1 MDGLSR
7 ATILCLVF
15 IAVSVNAACL
25 QESVTSDSVRIASP
39 LPADDS
45 PVIHTPGAAADS
57 QASAVILTEPS
68 SANCQTGQA
77 LGPGDVCTYPGTSDE
92 FRVDAEGK
100 GHFLFFT
107 ATAVIN
113 AQNANING
121 QNYDFSAV
129 RRDDGHWVIELAGT
143 SVNVIRVSDLIAPA
157 DNTMSSTT
165 SVEPPP
171 TQDERPLLVSPA
183 KDSGTPES
191 ASMPLTPIAET
202 TSPLE
207 QVSDSQPL
215 RYSPGETP
223 APELSSAPESTSTNS
238 TGAGSADTMVSKRE
252 VSTHRQ
258 NRSPQIVGGIGDQ
271 TVTLGESTVVDI
283 ARVFSD
289 ADGDEL
295 ERYIVILSNTTVA
308 SGTADSSGG
317 SLTLTGLQVG
327 SSSVAVKACDHSD
340 CSAPGELT
348 FRLTV
353 EPPPNR
359 PPQVVSYIEDQQVTM
374 WKTKSVSVRS
384 AFRDFEGDR
393 IVNYEVKLQDDG
405 LAKATA
411 NTARGI
417 LRFTGLQIGSTTA
430 LVRACDVGICGG
442 DSSVLRFGLEI
453 VAPLN
458 SPPAVIGSIGD
469 QVVSVGEVI
478 QLDTSYYFDDPDG
491 DHINEYQFS
500 LAEDGIADGTI
511 EPGRGILNIKG
522 LAVGTTSIT
531 VNASDGNPRSE
542 ISDLTFNL
550 EVIEPPP
557 DIPYVVGVVL
567 DQTVELG
574 GSVEVPVAHAFD
586 APSRHRIIRYDF
598 SVEDRGVVADSEI
611 ARSGVLTLRGSA
623 VGNSR
628 VSARACS
635 HLGCSDFSDLSF
647 VLVVTDPARRVNRRP
662 EVVGG
667 VFGHSLRVGES
678 LTMDVSGAFSDPD
691 GESIVD
697 YKYIIDN
704 PAVAAGS
711 SITSTGVLML
721 QGSETGTT
729 TIAVV
734 ACDDEDEC
742 SDPDGMKFTLTV
754 EASVS
759 S

>member
-7 ATILCLVF
+7 ASILFLVF

-25 QESVTSDSVRIASP
+25 QESLTSDSVRIDSP
-39 LPADDS
+39 LPAGDS
-45 PVIHTPGAAADS
+45 PVIHTPGAAANS

-68 SANCQTGQA
+68 SANCRPGQA

-92 FRVDAEGK
+92 FRVDAEGN

-121 QNYDFSAV
+121 RNYDFSA
-129 RRDDGHWVIELAGT
+129 RRQTDGHWVIELAGT
-143 SVNVIRVSDLIAPA
+143 SVDVIRVSDLIAPA
-157 DNTMSSTT
+157 DNSISSTV
-165 SVEPPP
+165 SAEPPLSR
-171 TQDERPLLVSPA
+171 DEGFLSASPP
-183 KDSGTPES
+183 KDSDAPES

-207 QVSDSQPL
+207 QVSDSPPL
-215 RYSPGETP
+215 RYSPVAAP
-223 APELSSAPESTSTNS
+223 ASEPPSAPEFTSTIS
-238 TGAGSADTMVSKRE
+238 TGAGSADTTASERA
-252 VSTHRQ
+252 VSTRRQ

-271 TVTLGESTVVDI
+271 TVTVGDSTVVDI

-295 ERYIVILSNTTVA
+295 ERYIVIFSNTTVA
-308 SGTADSSGG
+308 SGAADSSGG
-317 SLTLTGLQVG
+317 SLTLTGLQIG
-327 SSSVAVKACDHSD
+327 SSSVAVKACDYSD

-393 IVNYEVKLQDDG
+393 IVNYEVKLQDEE
-405 LAKATA
+405 LAKVTA
-411 NTARGI
+411 NTARGT
-417 LRFTGLQIGSTTA
+417 LRFTGLQIGSTTVS
-430 LVRACDVGICGG
+430 VRACDSEVCG
-442 DSSVLRFGLEI
+442 DDASALRFDLEI
-453 VAPLN
+453 VAPPN
-458 SPPAVIGSIGD
+458 MPPAVIGSIGD
-469 QVVSVGEVI
+469 QVISVGEVI
-478 QLDTSYYFDDPDG
+478 QLDTSSYFDDPDG
-491 DHINEYQFS
+491 DQIKEYQFS
-500 LAEDGIADGTI
+500 LTEYGIADGTI

-522 LAVGTTSIT
+522 IAVGTTGIT
-531 VNASDGNPRSE
+531 VNASDGNLVNEMSN
-542 ISDLTFNL
+542 LTFNL

-574 GSVEVPVAHAFD
+574 DSVRVPIAHAFD
-586 APSRHRIIRYDF
+586 APSRHRISRYDF
-598 SVEDRGVVADSEI
+598 SADDREVVADSEI
-611 ARSGVLTLRGSA
+611 TGNGVLTLRGAA

-647 VLVVTDPARRVNRRP
+647 VLVVTDQERPVNRRP

-667 VFGHSLRVGES
+667 MFGHSLRVGES

-704 PAVAAGS
+704 PVVAAGS
-711 SITSTGVLML
+711 SITNKGVLVL
-721 QGSETGTT
+721 RGSESGTT
-729 TIAVV
+729 TIAVI

-742 SDPDGMKFTLTV
+742 SDPDDMKFTLTV

-759 S
+759 G